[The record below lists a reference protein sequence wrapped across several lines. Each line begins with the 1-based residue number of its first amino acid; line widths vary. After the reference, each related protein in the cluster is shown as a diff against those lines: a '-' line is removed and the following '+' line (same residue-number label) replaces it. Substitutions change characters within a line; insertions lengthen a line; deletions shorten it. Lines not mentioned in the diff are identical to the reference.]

1 MILGTIRGSVIND
14 LIHGFR
20 RTPKRDYQKQLSN
33 ALPRFAHSRGDY
45 HRLNEI

>member
-20 RTPKRDYQKQLSN
+20 RQPKKDYQKDYQTRSL
-33 ALPRFAHSRGDY
+33 ALLPRAV
-45 HRLNEI
+45 IITA